1 MDAGSCEHNTFN
13 KTVED
18 ANLAQKFLE
27 YQYRTIKVWNES
39 EEQFLVRDMLS
50 GQIMIKEYRD
60 VYQIPIFER
69 LKTLRHRNI
78 QNIIGVYEINGRGIV
93 IEEFLDGRTLKS
105 VMEIDGVMSEETA
118 ADYIVSL
125 CDGLEVLHNCNIVHR
140 DIQPENIIIS
150 KAGIPKITGFRHS
163 RVRKGKKSRDTV
175 LIGTPRYAAPEQYG
189 ITESDKRVDIYA
201 LGVMLNVMLTG
212 RFPKDIIYDKN
223 KVLKDVII
231 KCINVDKE
239 QRFRDVAQLK
249 NELGKNEKGYYIRKI
264 IKEIPG
270 FRDEKILPKICAAIG
285 YPVMICYI
293 YIFSTEIFKIT
304 DMSKMFVFFL
314 IFIVDIFMVIFPF
327 IFLTNFFNIEIKV
340 FKLVHVPKGLR
351 YLVRFI
357 LAYISMMIASAIC
370 MFLGAIFVKVC

>member
-1 MDAGSCEHNTFN
+1 M
-13 KTVED
+13 
-18 ANLAQKFLE
+18 
-27 YQYRTIKVWNES
+27 
-39 EEQFLVRDMLS
+39 
-50 GQIMIKEYRD
+50 
-60 VYQIPIFER
+60 
-69 LKTLRHRNI
+69 
-78 QNIIGVYEINGRGIV
+78 
-93 IEEFLDGRTLKS
+93 
-105 VMEIDGVMSEETA
+105 
-118 ADYIVSL
+118 
-125 CDGLEVLHNCNIVHR
+125 
-140 DIQPENIIIS
+140 
-150 KAGIPKITGFRHS
+150 
-163 RVRKGKKSRDTV
+163 
-175 LIGTPRYAAPEQYG
+175 
-189 ITESDKRVDIYA
+189 
-201 LGVMLNVMLTG
+201 
-212 RFPKDIIYDKN
+212 
-223 KVLKDVII
+223 
-231 KCINVDKE
+231 
-239 QRFRDVAQLK
+239 AQLK